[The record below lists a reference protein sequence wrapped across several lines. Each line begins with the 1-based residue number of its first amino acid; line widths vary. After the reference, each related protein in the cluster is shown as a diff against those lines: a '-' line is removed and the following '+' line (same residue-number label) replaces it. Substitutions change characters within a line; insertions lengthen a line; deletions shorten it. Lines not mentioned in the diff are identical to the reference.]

1 VKDLLGEKKIRKRSL
16 GRVRSSVSASLQW
29 LCPSTRE
36 EEEVID
42 SHNPNSLM
50 VAELV
55 RIYPNHS
62 SNGISGPIKVKCCI
76 EYNTFELAFH
86 ALIFAKNG
94 IFPALNIPPTVA
106 VDGCSC
112 GNGWTYS
119 KETWIVYLVRS
130 FSDEGDLAR

>member
-1 VKDLLGEKKIRKRSL
+1 MGKKKIRKSSH

-55 RIYPNHS
+55 RIYLNGL
-62 SNGISGPIKVKCCI
+62 SNGISDTIKVKYCI
-76 EYNTFELAFH
+76 EFNTF
-86 ALIFAKNG
+86 
-94 IFPALNIPPTVA
+94 
-106 VDGCSC
+106 
-112 GNGWTYS
+112 
-119 KETWIVYLVRS
+119 
-130 FSDEGDLAR
+130 

>member
-1 VKDLLGEKKIRKRSL
+1 MVEVVTLRGELSRAEKKIRKRSH

-55 RIYPNHS
+55 RIYPNTP
-62 SNGISGPIKVKCCI
+62 SNGIRRTVKVKCCI
-76 EYNTFELAFH
+76 EFNTIQLRFH
-86 ALIFAKNG
+86 AAIFAKNEACRRLKVG
-94 IFPALNIPPTVA
+94 
-106 VDGCSC
+106 
-112 GNGWTYS
+112 
-119 KETWIVYLVRS
+119 
-130 FSDEGDLAR
+130 LARPAAVF